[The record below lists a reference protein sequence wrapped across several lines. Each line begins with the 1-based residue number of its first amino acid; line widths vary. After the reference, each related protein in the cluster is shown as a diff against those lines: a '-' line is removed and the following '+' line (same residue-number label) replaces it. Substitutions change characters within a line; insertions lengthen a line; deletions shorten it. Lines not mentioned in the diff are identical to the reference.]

1 MGLNFML
8 IINFSVLVRPSIGY
22 KKCKQGY
29 QRFVDLNW
37 SLHVLINKI
46 YGSFKKNSW
55 RKSKKQQQRKT
66 NLQKLV
72 FHFFPLPALES
83 QFKGKFDFFLKKNI
97 HLTERPLYWCP
108 PSSNHYGT
116 ELKFKQEI
124 QTLKRLIE
132 NTSRFTEYTVQQ

>member
-1 MGLNFML
+1 MDLNFML
-8 IINFSVLVRPSIGY
+8 IINFSVLVRPSIRY
-22 KKCKQGY
+22 KKCKQRY

-37 SLHVLINKI
+37 SLHVLINKF
-46 YGSFKKNSW
+46 YGSSKKNSW
-55 RKSKKQQQRKT
+55 RKCKKEQQRKT

-72 FHFFPLPALES
+72 SSPTRFRES

-116 ELKFKQEI
+116 ELKLKQEI